1 MCCRYIYLVK
11 PALTQSQNVAGAG
24 KTKLVFVYSIVVLDA
39 PKLRVCPTSSLVVDT
54 LQNSKTAGSR
64 EALAFFYCDRNDPGN
79 STAEVVLRAI
89 VKQLSSLEQDSDL
102 LKCIVDKYEHAKKAG
117 DLSEPLDLDECRDL
131 IIKMLPS
138 YSQTNIIIDALDE
151 CQQGNRSRLISA
163 LTAIMESAQG
173 TNLVK
178 IFISSRDNDDIVL
191 KLSKLPN
198 IRIDSSDNSGDIGE
212 FIRSEVKN
220 RIDSQ
225 ELLRG
230 NVSSDL
236 RAHVIDTLIQG
247 ADGM

>member
-1 MCCRYIYLVK
+1 M
-11 PALTQSQNVAGAG
+11 
-24 KTKLVFVYSIVVLDA
+24 FVYPNAGLDA
-39 PKLRVCPTSSLVVDT
+39 SKLIFCSTSSLVVDT
-54 LQNSKTAGSR
+54 LRNAKTAGSR

-79 STAEVVLRAI
+79 STPEVVLRAI
-89 VKQLSSLEQDSDL
+89 VKQLSCLEQDSDL
-102 LKCIVDKYEHAKKAG
+102 LKPIVDKYENAKKAG
-117 DLSEPLDLDECRDL
+117 DVSEPLDLDECRDL
-131 IIKMLPS
+131 IIKLLPS
-138 YSQTNIIIDALDE
+138 YPQTNIVIDALDE
-151 CQQGNRSRLISA
+151 CHQGTRSRLISA
-163 LTAIMESAQG
+163 LTAIMETAPG
-173 TNLVK
+173 MNLVK

-198 IRIDSSDNSGDIGE
+198 IRIDSADNSGDIRE

-220 RIDSQ
+220 RIDNR